1 KERDINKLGGLIK
14 TMPLTGI
21 GFLFC
26 SLSIMGLPPFGGF
39 YAKLMV
45 VLATVKEGHFFIAA
59 LAVFAAI
66 LTMLYLFRL
75 FNGIFLGQ
83 GTLGRASSKRWS
95 MVGCVLFLGIISL
108 VIGIFVSQVLELPNV
123 AVANIFK

>member
-1 KERDINKLGGLIK
+1 MK

-26 SLSIMGLPPFGGF
+26 CLSIMGLPPFGGF

-75 FNGIFLGQ
+75 FNGIFLGE
-83 GTLGRASSKRWS
+83 GKLGGGSSRKKRS

-108 VIGIFVSQVLELPNV
+108 VIGIFVSQVLELPNI